1 MQPFNKYYPPDWTPE
16 KGSVNK
22 FVGKH
27 PLGDRARKIDQGI
40 LVVRFELPF
49 NIWCTSCNNHVGK
62 GVRYNAEKKK
72 IGNYYST
79 PIWQFRMRCHLCSH
93 WIEIHTDPKNTE
105 FVVIDGAKR
114 KVEEWKEEDTEVIKL
129 QDQET
134 KEKLESD
141 PIYRL
146 EHGVKDKQVEKE
158 SLPKLTQLQHLQ
170 ESQWSDPYARSQQ
183 LRRKFREQKKLDKL
197 ENDETEKLRDKHSL
211 HIPLL
216 PESSN
221 DRLEAKKVDYSDP
234 NEIEQRKLEKSVS
247 GLFSKTSTKKNT
259 ATLSSSTTTTSN
271 AARDLRDRA
280 AMRTRLKTDPF
291 LQQSS
296 SGSSTGLFRK
306 KNDESKLNNVM
317 VRPNKKIRIDKDND
331 QEGNKNTN
339 NKPSSSNGLVS
350 YASSSSSDDDEDDEG

>member
-105 FVVIDGAKR
+105 FVVVDGAKR

-146 EHGVKDKQVEKE
+146 EHGVKDKQIEKQNA
-158 SLPKLTQLQHLQ
+158 PKLTQLQQLQ
-170 ESQWSDPYARSQQ
+170 DSQWSDPYTRSQQ
-183 LRRKFREQKKLDKL
+183 LRRKLREQKKLDKL
-197 ENDETEKLRDKHSL
+197 EQEQTDKLRDKHSL

-221 DRLEAKKVDYSDP
+221 DLIEAKKIDYSDP
-234 NEIEQRKLEKSVS
+234 SEIEKRKLEKSVA
-247 GLFSKTSTKKNT
+247 GLFTNKKNKSNKKST
-259 ATLSSSTTTTSN
+259 IPISSSSN
-271 AARDLRDRA
+271 VAKDLGVRA
-280 AMRTRLKTDPF
+280 AMRTRFKTDPF

-296 SGSSTGLFRK
+296 SSTGLFRK
-306 KNDESKLNNVM
+306 KNDESKFNNVM
-317 VRPNKKIRIDKDND
+317 VRPNKKIRIDKGQERNQKPLSND
-331 QEGNKNTN
+331 
-339 NKPSSSNGLVS
+339 NGLVA
-350 YASSSSSDDDEDDEG
+350 YTSSSSGSSDEDG